1 MQVRGSHAPFMN
13 KKLSE
18 VIMNKSRLR
27 NKYLKWSSRENFLT
41 YKKVKKKCNTL
52 TRKTKKRY
60 FEYIAKNKNF
70 ATSKT
75 FWNIVRPFIT
85 SRGTKSDENIKFKA
99 EENQNIEIKN
109 KNRNKLVSVKT
120 NDCIKDE
127 SVLVEMFNNHYTNI
141 VEKTSSI
148 AT

>member
-1 MQVRGSHAPFMN
+1 MQVRGSHALFMN

-27 NKYLKWSSRENFLT
+27 NKYLKWSSRENFLA

-70 ATSKT
+70 AMSKT
-75 FWNIVRPFIT
+75 FWNTIRPFIT
-85 SRGTKSDENIKFKA
+85 NKGTISDENIKIKA
-99 EENQNIEIKN
+99 EENQNIKIKN
-109 KNRNKLVSVKT
+109 KNKNKLVSIKKMTVLKT
-120 NDCIKDE
+120 KVSFLKCSTI
-127 SVLVEMFNNHYTNI
+127 I
-141 VEKTSSI
+141 I
-148 AT
+148 QI